1 VLQVGK
7 GDVRQQPRGEPR
19 KVNPATYRTT
29 MGETIGLAVTYGE
42 AVRSW
47 VTEAAMNGTS
57 ERDTI
62 IYWLTTGA
70 VCAVMAFSAVNFNLK
85 EPLGPMKGAFTH
97 LGYPSYFRIELT
109 AAKALGVLA
118 LLVPGVPRKAKEFA
132 YFGFGITLVSAS
144 IAHFS
149 VGDPALFVI
158 DPLLFLS
165 ALIASYALFL
175 NRRGDP
181 VAAGRVLR
189 KTA

>member
-1 VLQVGK
+1 M
-7 GDVRQQPRGEPR
+7 
-19 KVNPATYRTT
+19 NP
-29 MGETIGLAVTYGE
+29 
-42 AVRSW
+42 
-47 VTEAAMNGTS
+47 TS
-57 ERDTI
+57 RRDTL
-62 IYWLTTGA
+62 IYWITTGA

-109 AAKALGVLA
+109 VAKALGVVA
-118 LLVPGVPRKAKEFA
+118 LLVPGVPRKVKEFA

-149 VGDPALFVI
+149 VGDPPLFVI
-158 DPLLFLS
+158 DPMLFLS

-175 NRRGDP
+175 TRGGHH
-181 VAAGRVLR
+181 AAAARVLR

>member
-1 VLQVGK
+1 M
-7 GDVRQQPRGEPR
+7 
-19 KVNPATYRTT
+19 NRTMT
-29 MGETIGLAVTYGE
+29 
-42 AVRSW
+42 
-47 VTEAAMNGTS
+47 
-57 ERDTI
+57 RDTI
-62 IYWLTTGA
+62 IYWVTTGA

-109 AAKALGVLA
+109 VAKALGVLA
-118 LLVPGVPRKAKEFA
+118 LLVPGVPRKVKEFA

-149 VGDPALFVI
+149 VSDPALFVI

-175 NRRGDP
+175 NSGGDQA
-181 VAAGRVLR
+181 VTGRVLR

>member
-1 VLQVGK
+1 M
-7 GDVRQQPRGEPR
+7 
-19 KVNPATYRTT
+19 NRT
-29 MGETIGLAVTYGE
+29 
-42 AVRSW
+42 SK
-47 VTEAAMNGTS
+47 
-57 ERDTI
+57 RDTI

-109 AAKALGVLA
+109 VAKALGVLA
-118 LLVPGVPRKAKEFA
+118 LLVPRVPRKAKEFA
-132 YFGFGITLVSAS
+132 YFGFGITLISAS

-165 ALIASYALFL
+165 ALIVSYALFL
-175 NRRGDP
+175 NRPGDR